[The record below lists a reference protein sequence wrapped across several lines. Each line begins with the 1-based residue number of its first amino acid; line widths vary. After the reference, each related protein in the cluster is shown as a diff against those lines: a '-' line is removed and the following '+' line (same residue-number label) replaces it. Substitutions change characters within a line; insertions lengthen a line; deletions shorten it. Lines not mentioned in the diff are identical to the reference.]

1 MRRRSGS
8 ENGVRK
14 IVFYRILTKLSL
26 LFMDPGHGYK
36 ISRISVP
43 FRKRTNTGVACVA
56 GVEGLGGTEK
66 GRGFETG
73 GKGRLL

>member
-1 MRRRSGS
+1 
-8 ENGVRK
+8 
-14 IVFYRILTKLSL
+14 
-26 LFMDPGHGYK
+26 MDPGHGYK

-43 FRKRTNTGVACVA
+43 FRKRTNTGVARVAGVRA

-66 GRGFETG
+66 GRGFERG

>member
-1 MRRRSGS
+1 
-8 ENGVRK
+8 
-14 IVFYRILTKLSL
+14 
-26 LFMDPGHGYK
+26 MDPGHGYK

-43 FRKRTNTGVACVA
+43 FRKRTNTGVACLA

-66 GRGFETG
+66 GRGFERG